1 MPGVKAVLF
10 LAASVLMTVSCGA
23 SESSDSGTEVSTAAL
38 QTTTYRVGG
47 MHCGGC
53 AAAIATKVGQV
64 DGVAS
69 CNVDLESGTAV
80 VEAAP
85 DSEQRIQDAIVLL
98 GYTVNPVADPVVNPA
113 DDQIEAP
120 TMNADAATTSG

>member
-1 MPGVKAVLF
+1 MTGVKLVLI
-10 LAASVLMTVSCGA
+10 LAASVLMTTGCGA
-23 SESSDSGTEVSTAAL
+23 SESSDVVTDVSTATL
-38 QTTTYRVGG
+38 QTTTYRVDG

-85 DSEQRIQDAIVLL
+85 DSEQRVQDAIVLL
-98 GYTVNPVADPVVNPA
+98 GYTVNPI
-113 DDQIEAP
+113 DDQTEAS
-120 TMNADAATTSG
+120 TQNTEAATTSG

>member
-1 MPGVKAVLF
+1 MTGVKLVLI
-10 LAASVLMTVSCGA
+10 LAASVLMTTGCGA
-23 SESSDSGTEVSTAAL
+23 SESSDVGTDMSTVTL
-38 QTTTYRVGG
+38 QTTTYRVDG

-85 DSEQRIQDAIVLL
+85 DSEQRVQDAIVLL
-98 GYTVNPVADPVVNPA
+98 GYTVNPI
-113 DDQIEAP
+113 DDQTEAS
-120 TMNADAATTSG
+120 TQNTEAATTSG